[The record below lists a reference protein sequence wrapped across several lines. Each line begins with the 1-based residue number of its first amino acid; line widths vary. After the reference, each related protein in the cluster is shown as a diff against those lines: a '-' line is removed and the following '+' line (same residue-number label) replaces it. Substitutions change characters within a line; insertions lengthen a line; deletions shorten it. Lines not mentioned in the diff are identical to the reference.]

1 MKNNATRST
10 GLNEVAEILPS
21 DKYRI
26 YVSSGAWFRQ
36 DLLYPIFG
44 LSTEAVRKYRS
55 KGIWLE
61 GKHWRW
67 DPANVIVYNRSA
79 IERWMEG
86 QP

>member
-1 MKNNATRST
+1 MKSYSTCTRT
-10 GLNEVAEILPS
+10 VAEVTNLS
-21 DKYRI
+21 TEKHRV

-36 DLLYPIFG
+36 DLLYPVFG